1 VDKAFKNI
9 DELGRPIPYFDE
21 INHKA
26 TLFVRENHSSGD
38 VSLYATLARVP
49 QSGTR
54 VYFKK

>member
-1 VDKAFKNI
+1 MN
-9 DELGRPIPYFDE
+9 LGRPIPYFDE

-26 TLFVRENHSSGD
+26 TLFVERIIQVAN
-38 VSLYATLARVP
+38 VSLYATLARAP